1 MYKNHLLKG
10 ALLLT
15 AAGVFS
21 RIIGFFYRIFLSRT
35 FGAEQMGIYEL
46 ISPGARSFLCA
57 VYLCHPEFDLQIYR
71 RRTGSSNLC
80 QAQDIAYRSVRLVR
94 PFVPLHALFVWR
106 EADFI
111 SDFLLK
117 ETRCAPLLKIA
128 ALSFPAACIHSCING
143 YYYGI
148 RKSFLPA
155 FCQVFEQCFRVG
167 SVLLF
172 GQYAAARGLSC
183 TIQLA
188 AVGLVIGEC
197 ASMAVSVFA
206 ARIHFSKKLPESLPL
221 KLSRP
226 ELFSR
231 LFSFAAP
238 LCATRVCLHLLGT
251 IESSRIPVSLQ
262 LFGYSSHQAL
272 SAYGVY
278 TGMAM
283 TCILFPGA
291 LTNSIAVLLMPTIS
305 CADASNNQSAIYS
318 AIFQCTCFC
327 LFIGVGCTAVFSLCG
342 NFIGS
347 TLFGNVLA
355 GQLIR
360 MFCFLCPFLY
370 LNTTLLS
377 ILNGLGKTGCTFLFQ
392 ILSLAVRLFFV
403 FFILPLS
410 GIPGLFQGML
420 FGQMLLTILCAA
432 ALFFVLSRRHA

>member
-1 MYKNHLLKG
+1 MNKHHLLKG

-15 AAGVFS
+15 AAGFFS
-21 RIIGFFYRIFLSRT
+21 RIIGFFYRIFLSRA

-46 ISPGARSFLCA
+46 ISPVLALSFALCTSA
-57 VYLCHPEFDLQIYR
+57 IQSSISKFTAAEPERAICAKRTILLGGLSVSFILSCLC
-71 RRTGSSNLC
+71 T
-80 QAQDIAYRSVRLVR
+80 
-94 PFVPLHALFVWR
+94 LFVWR
-106 EADFI
+106 KADFI
-111 SDFLLK
+111 SEFLLK
-117 ETRCAPLLKIA
+117 EVRCTPLLKIA

-167 SVLLF
+167 SVFLF
-172 GQYAAARGLSC
+172 WQYASAHGRSC
-183 TIQLA
+183 TIQIA

-197 ASMAVSVFA
+197 ASMAVSILA
-206 ARIHFSKKLPESLPL
+206 ARIHFSRNLPESLPL
-221 KLSRP
+221 RLP
-226 ELFSR
+226 LPQLFSR

-251 IESSRIPVSLQ
+251 VESARIPVSLQ
-262 LFGYSSHQAL
+262 LSGCSPSQAL
-272 SAYGVY
+272 SIYGVY

-283 TCILFPGA
+283 ACILFPGA

-305 CADASNNQSAIYS
+305 SADAVNNQSAIYS
-318 AIFQCTCFC
+318 AIFQCTRFC
-327 LFIGVGCTAVFSLCG
+327 LLIGICCTLTFSLCG

-347 TLFGNVLA
+347 ALFHSDLA

-410 GIPGLFQGML
+410 GITGLFQGML
-420 FGQMLLTILCAA
+420 CGQVLLTFLCAA
-432 ALFFVLSRRHA
+432 ALFFVLSRRRR

>member
-46 ISPGARSFLCA
+46 ISPVLALSFALCTSA
-57 VYLCHPEFDLQIYR
+57 IQSSISKFTAAEPEAAIYAKRRILLTGLSVSFVLSCLC
-71 RRTGSSNLC
+71 T
-80 QAQDIAYRSVRLVR
+80 
-94 PFVPLHALFVWR
+94 LFVWR

-197 ASMAVSVFA
+197 ASMVVSVFA

-251 IESSRIPVSLQ
+251 IESSQHPGQPAAVWLFLPSGAFCLWRIHRHGDDLHPVSRRADQ
-262 LFGYSSHQAL
+262 FDCCPAHADH
-272 SAYGVY
+272 
-278 TGMAM
+278 
-283 TCILFPGA
+283 
-291 LTNSIAVLLMPTIS
+291 LLRGR
-305 CADASNNQSAIYS
+305 
-318 AIFQCTCFC
+318 FE
-327 LFIGVGCTAVFSLCG
+327 
-342 NFIGS
+342 
-347 TLFGNVLA
+347 
-355 GQLIR
+355 
-360 MFCFLCPFLY
+360 
-370 LNTTLLS
+370 
-377 ILNGLGKTGCTFLFQ
+377 
-392 ILSLAVRLFFV
+392 
-403 FFILPLS
+403 
-410 GIPGLFQGML
+410 
-420 FGQMLLTILCAA
+420 
-432 ALFFVLSRRHA
+432 

>member
-46 ISPGARSFLCA
+46 ISPVLALSFALCTSA
-57 VYLCHPEFDLQIYR
+57 IQSSISKFTAAEPEAAIYAKRRILLTGLSVSFVLSCLC
-71 RRTGSSNLC
+71 T
-80 QAQDIAYRSVRLVR
+80 
-94 PFVPLHALFVWR
+94 LFVWR

-197 ASMAVSVFA
+197 ASMVVSVFA

-305 CADASNNQSAIYS
+305 TTQIYINVNQEQIREEKR
-318 AIFQCTCFC
+318 
-327 LFIGVGCTAVFSLCG
+327 
-342 NFIGS
+342 
-347 TLFGNVLA
+347 
-355 GQLIR
+355 LIR
-360 MFCFLCPFLY
+360 
-370 LNTTLLS
+370 
-377 ILNGLGKTGCTFLFQ
+377 
-392 ILSLAVRLFFV
+392 
-403 FFILPLS
+403 
-410 GIPGLFQGML
+410 
-420 FGQMLLTILCAA
+420 
-432 ALFFVLSRRHA
+432 

>member
-46 ISPGARSFLCA
+46 ISPVLALSFALCTSA
-57 VYLCHPEFDLQIYR
+57 IQSSISKFTAAEPEAAIYAKRRILLTGLSVSFVLSCLC
-71 RRTGSSNLC
+71 T
-80 QAQDIAYRSVRLVR
+80 
-94 PFVPLHALFVWR
+94 LFVWR

-167 SVLLF
+167 SVMLF
-172 GQYAAARGLSC
+172 WQYATARGLSC

-197 ASMAVSVFA
+197 ASMVVSVFA

-221 KLSRP
+221 NLPLP

-305 CADASNNQSAIYS
+305 RADASNNQSAIYS
-318 AIFQCTCFC
+318 AISVSYTH
-327 LFIGVGCTAVFSLCG
+327 L
-342 NFIGS
+342 
-347 TLFGNVLA
+347 TL
-355 GQLIR
+355 
-360 MFCFLCPFLY
+360 P
-370 LNTTLLS
+370 
-377 ILNGLGKTGCTFLFQ
+377 
-392 ILSLAVRLFFV
+392 
-403 FFILPLS
+403 
-410 GIPGLFQGML
+410 
-420 FGQMLLTILCAA
+420 TICS
-432 ALFFVLSRRHA
+432 V

>member
-1 MYKNHLLKG
+1 
-10 ALLLT
+10 
-15 AAGVFS
+15 
-21 RIIGFFYRIFLSRT
+21 
-35 FGAEQMGIYEL
+35 
-46 ISPGARSFLCA
+46 
-57 VYLCHPEFDLQIYR
+57 
-71 RRTGSSNLC
+71 
-80 QAQDIAYRSVRLVR
+80 
-94 PFVPLHALFVWR
+94 
-106 EADFI
+106 
-111 SDFLLK
+111 
-117 ETRCAPLLKIA
+117 
-128 ALSFPAACIHSCING
+128 
-143 YYYGI
+143 
-148 RKSFLPA
+148 
-155 FCQVFEQCFRVG
+155 
-167 SVLLF
+167 
-172 GQYAAARGLSC
+172 
-183 TIQLA
+183 
-188 AVGLVIGEC
+188 
-197 ASMAVSVFA
+197 MAVSVFA

-347 TLFGNVLA
+347 ALFGNVLA

-420 FGQMLLTILCAA
+420 LGQMLLTILCAA
-432 ALFFVLSRRHA
+432 ALFFVLSRRHK

>member
-46 ISPGARSFLCA
+46 ISPVLALSFALCTSA
-57 VYLCHPEFDLQIYR
+57 IQSSISKFTAAEPEAAIYAKRRILLTGLSVSFVLSCLC
-71 RRTGSSNLC
+71 T
-80 QAQDIAYRSVRLVR
+80 
-94 PFVPLHALFVWR
+94 LFVWR

-167 SVLLF
+167 SVMVF
-172 GQYAAARGLSC
+172 WQYATARGLSC

-347 TLFGNVLA
+347 ALFGNVLA

-432 ALFFVLSRRHA
+432 ALFFVLSRRHK

>member
-46 ISPGARSFLCA
+46 ISPVLALSFALCTSA
-57 VYLCHPEFDLQIYR
+57 IQSSISKFTAAEPEAAIYAKRRILLTGLSVSFVLSCLC
-71 RRTGSSNLC
+71 T
-80 QAQDIAYRSVRLVR
+80 
-94 PFVPLHALFVWR
+94 LFVWR

-172 GQYAAARGLSC
+172 WQYAAARGLSC

-251 IESSRIPVSLQ
+251 IESSR
-262 LFGYSSHQAL
+262 
-272 SAYGVY
+272 
-278 TGMAM
+278 
-283 TCILFPGA
+283 
-291 LTNSIAVLLMPTIS
+291 MPTIS

-347 TLFGNVLA
+347 ALFGNVLA

-420 FGQMLLTILCAA
+420 FGQVLLTILCAA

>member
-1 MYKNHLLKG
+1 M
-10 ALLLT
+10 
-15 AAGVFS
+15 
-21 RIIGFFYRIFLSRT
+21 
-35 FGAEQMGIYEL
+35 
-46 ISPGARSFLCA
+46 
-57 VYLCHPEFDLQIYR
+57 
-71 RRTGSSNLC
+71 
-80 QAQDIAYRSVRLVR
+80 
-94 PFVPLHALFVWR
+94 LFW
-106 EADFI
+106 
-111 SDFLLK
+111 
-117 ETRCAPLLKIA
+117 
-128 ALSFPAACIHSCING
+128 
-143 YYYGI
+143 
-148 RKSFLPA
+148 
-155 FCQVFEQCFRVG
+155 
-167 SVLLF
+167 
-172 GQYAAARGLSC
+172 QYATARGLSC

-197 ASMAVSVFA
+197 ASMVVSVFA

-221 KLSRP
+221 NLPLP

-305 CADASNNQSAIYS
+305 RADASNNQSAIYS
-318 AIFQCTCFC
+318 AIFQCTRFC
-327 LFIGVGCTAVFSLCG
+327 LLIGVGCTAAFSLCG

-347 TLFGNVLA
+347 ALFGSVLA

-410 GIPGLFQGML
+410 GISGLFQGML
-420 FGQMLLTILCAA
+420 LGQVLLTILCAA
-432 ALFFVLSRRHA
+432 ALFFVLSRRHK

>member
-46 ISPGARSFLCA
+46 ISPVLALSFALCTSA
-57 VYLCHPEFDLQIYR
+57 IQSSISKFTAAEPEAAIYAKRRILLTGLSVSFVLSCLC
-71 RRTGSSNLC
+71 T
-80 QAQDIAYRSVRLVR
+80 
-94 PFVPLHALFVWR
+94 LFVWR

-117 ETRCAPLLKIA
+117 ETRWRAAFKNRRALLSRRLYPFVYQRLLLRHPKILPSGV
-128 ALSFPAACIHSCING
+128 LSG
-143 YYYGI
+143 
-148 RKSFLPA
+148 
-155 FCQVFEQCFRVG
+155 FEQCFRVG

-197 ASMAVSVFA
+197 ASMVVSVFA

-347 TLFGNVLA
+347 ALFGNVLA

>member
-46 ISPGARSFLCA
+46 ISPVLALSFALCTSA
-57 VYLCHPEFDLQIYR
+57 IQSSISKFTAAEPEAAIYAKRRILLTGLSVSFVLSCLC
-71 RRTGSSNLC
+71 T
-80 QAQDIAYRSVRLVR
+80 
-94 PFVPLHALFVWR
+94 LFVWR

-128 ALSFPAACIHSCING
+128 ALSFPAACIHSCINA
-143 YYYGI
+143 I
-148 RKSFLPA
+148 IMASENPSFLRSVRFLSSASASAVSCFLGSMRRPA
-155 FCQVFEQCFRVG
+155 D
-167 SVLLF
+167 SP
-172 GQYAAARGLSC
+172 ARFSSLQSDLSSGNA
-183 TIQLA
+183 L
-188 AVGLVIGEC
+188 
-197 ASMAVSVFA
+197 SMAVSVFA
-206 ARIHFSKKLPESLPL
+206 ARIHFSKNPESLPL
-221 KLSRP
+221 SFGRSY
-226 ELFSR
+226 FSR
-231 LFSFAAP
+231 TVFLCCTP

-305 CADASNNQSAIYS
+305 CADA
-318 AIFQCTCFC
+318 
-327 LFIGVGCTAVFSLCG
+327 
-342 NFIGS
+342 
-347 TLFGNVLA
+347 
-355 GQLIR
+355 
-360 MFCFLCPFLY
+360 
-370 LNTTLLS
+370 
-377 ILNGLGKTGCTFLFQ
+377 
-392 ILSLAVRLFFV
+392 
-403 FFILPLS
+403 
-410 GIPGLFQGML
+410 
-420 FGQMLLTILCAA
+420 
-432 ALFFVLSRRHA
+432 